1 MNNKMKI
8 IKPNVSP
15 LYVDV
20 ADDVVNDPLF
30 FAAEASIFTSE
41 TPSITPFCFSSTTF
55 LKVS

>member
-1 MNNKMKI
+1 MKI